1 MPLESPYIEPLE
13 QHKPDKS
20 APEVQHQ
27 PRIRTRPLDTSEE
40 ADRIQIE
47 IYRAMSPARRFE
59 IAGELNE
66 MCRDLQ
72 RTGIRQ
78 RHPEYTDREV
88 HIARSRLILGEK
100 LFAMIHPESKHILP

>member
-1 MPLESPYIEPLE
+1 MN
-13 QHKPDKS
+13 
-20 APEVQHQ
+20 
-27 PRIRTRPLDTSEE
+27 IRMRPLDTCDD
-40 ADRIQIE
+40 ADRLQIE
-47 IYRAMSPARRFE
+47 IYRAMPPERKFE
-59 IAGELNE
+59 IAAELNE